1 VSAAPDETK
10 VSASVFPLNGESKLV
25 WVSPRHRQVLKTL
38 DAGIQDGRGV
48 LLLLGEAGSGKTV
61 LTRALINGL
70 VGTGVR
76 VGWLPSPA
84 LDLVDFRKV
93 LGEGWL
99 PDGEAAGGDFPEAF
113 RRYLRDVVVQGQ
125 RVLLVIDDAQTLRPE
140 LFARTPAPAGSRS
153 ASQRR
158 PDRDLQ
164 HPARRPERARLAAPG
179 APARGPG
186 HAPQSPSA
194 VPSGR

>member
-38 DAGIQDGRGV
+38 DAGIQDGRGA

-125 RVLLVIDDAQTLRPE
+125 RVLLGIDDAQTLRPE
-140 LFARTPAPAGSRS
+140 LFVEL
-153 ASQRR
+153 QRLLEV
-158 PDRDLQ
+158 DQ
-164 HPARRPERARLAAPG
+164 HPNGDQIGTFNILLVGRSELASLLREPQHAALAMRLKV
-179 APARGPG
+179 RC
-186 HAPQSPSA
+186 
-194 VPSGR
+194 PSGR